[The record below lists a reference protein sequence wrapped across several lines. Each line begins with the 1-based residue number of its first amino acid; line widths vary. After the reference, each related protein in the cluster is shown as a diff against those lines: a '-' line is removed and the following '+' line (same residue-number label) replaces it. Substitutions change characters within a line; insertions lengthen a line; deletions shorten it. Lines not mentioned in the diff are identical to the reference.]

1 MIDIRKLNHVYYS
14 QNLLNTFDKC
24 PYKFKIKYLDN
35 IRWKKDSIS
44 DEDYYENMNMG
55 LDFHLIAQRYFSNI
69 PVVINDSDAKLM
81 EFTNSLRE
89 KFPIFDENIYL
100 PEYEIKMRKDNIRM
114 EAKYDLIIIKPN
126 NKIEIWD
133 WKTENRKL
141 DYKEV
146 IKRMQAIVYMYIL
159 GERSLEIF
167 DKEIPFENI
176 TMNFWQP
183 QYREDIISI
192 NYSEGIHRTHEKQ
205 IKELI
210 FRLNN
215 YDFSLYFNI
224 ELYRKQ
230 CKYCD
235 FAGESHVCDEF
246 VLANIN

>member
-1 MIDIRKLNHVYYS
+1 MIDIRKSNHVYYS
-14 QNLLNTFDKC
+14 QNLLNTFEKC

-35 IRWKKDSIS
+35 IRWKKDSID

-55 LDFHLIAQRYFSNI
+55 LDFHLIAQRYFSHI
-69 PVVINDSDAKLM
+69 PVVINDSNTKLL
-81 EFTNSLRE
+81 EYANSLRE
-89 KFPIFDENIYL
+89 KFPILAENIYF
-100 PEYEIKMRKDNIRM
+100 PEYEIKMRKDNIRIQ
-114 EAKYDLIIIKPN
+114 AKYDLIIIKPN

-167 DKEIPFENI
+167 DINIPFENI
-176 TMNFWQP
+176 TMKFWQP
-183 QYREDIISI
+183 QYKEDIVII
-192 NYSEGIHRTHEKQ
+192 NYSEGIHRTHEKK

-210 FRLNN
+210 LRLNN
-215 YDFSLYFNI
+215 YDFNLDFNI
-224 ELYRKQ
+224 ELYRGQ

-235 FAGESHVCDEF
+235 FACGSHVCDAF
-246 VLANIN
+246 ALANMN